1 MELDKQAAE
10 RIVEALA
17 PALDAELERVSREA
31 YQRAEAE
38 FEETR
43 ASMRNQVVEELQA
56 RFTDELQSS
65 QAQWSSE
72 RAQLR
77 EQIDEYRALAEA
89 PRALAACGSQAE
101 ILLRFLNLAAPF
113 AASVAVYV
121 SKAEKLSLWKARG
134 PASFSETIAQTGADA
149 QFYFRPVA
157 VRERIVAAVCAA
169 EPCRRD
175 TLDLLGECLERSIEL
190 FGLKLHTPHVQKANL
205 S

>member
-17 PALDAELERVSREA
+17 PALETELDRVSREA

-38 FEETR
+38 FEEMR
-43 ASMRNQVVEELQA
+43 ASIRNQAVEELQA
-56 RFTDELQSS
+56 RFNDELQSAQS
-65 QAQWSSE
+65 QWSAE

-89 PRALAACGSQAE
+89 PRALSGCSSQAE
-101 ILLRFLNLAAPF
+101 ILLRFLNLASPF
-113 AASVAVYV
+113 AASVAIYV
-121 SKAEKLSLWKARG
+121 SKAENLALWKSRG

-157 VRERIVAAVCAA
+157 IREKIVAAVCAA
-169 EPCRRD
+169 EPCKRD
-175 TLDLLGECLERSIEL
+175 TLDILGECLERSIEV
-190 FGLKLHTPHVQKANL
+190 FGLRLHTTHVQKANL
-205 S
+205 A

>member
-17 PALDAELERVSREA
+17 PALEAELDRVSREA
-31 YQRAEAE
+31 RQHAEAE
-38 FEETR
+38 FEEAR
-43 ASMRNQVVEELQA
+43 ASIRNEVAEELQT
-56 RFTDELQSS
+56 RFTDELQSA
-65 QAQWSSE
+65 QAQWSTE

-77 EQIDEYRALAEA
+77 EQMDEYRALAEA
-89 PRALAACGSQAE
+89 PRALAGCSSQAE

-121 SKAEKLSLWKARG
+121 TKADNLSLWKARG

-157 VRERIVAAVCAA
+157 VREKIVAAVCAA

-175 TLDLLGECLERSIEL
+175 TLDLLGECLERSIEA
-190 FGLKLHTPHVQKANL
+190 FGLKLHMPHVQKANL
-205 S
+205 A